1 MALGTSANQL
11 NYAKK
16 KYYGKFY
23 EHDKFTRW
31 EGEDKVVTISELDPN
46 ISFLQR
52 LINSILTRKYQIKF
66 NILNIKRNLFKY
78 ISLTLLKKREYKNF
92 DFNINLNNEKIENF
106 SNELKIKGYAFIENF
121 LSDDEHKYLL
131 DTMPS
136 INHFNHLKKVTK
148 HYNAGFLYDY
158 ETSLLDKT
166 FNKYPKEYGLK
177 EFYKFLLG
185 EKFKNFYNKLFKT
198 ENENCFIATIET
210 TMASKNSY
218 LIPHYDSIV
227 LDDKF
232 KGSFNFI
239 YFIDGYDKNLLD
251 AGATGIYQDNEFK
264 KPLLIPKTMKNS
276 ILVYNSKTSNFYHGF
291 KNIDCPFNI
300 YRKTIN
306 IHTPVLE
313 KN

>member
-78 ISLTLLKKREYKNF
+78 ISLILLKKREYKNF

-148 HYNAGFLYDY
+148 HYNAGFLYD
-158 ETSLLDKT
+158 
-166 FNKYPKEYGLK
+166 
-177 EFYKFLLG
+177 
-185 EKFKNFYNKLFKT
+185 
-198 ENENCFIATIET
+198 
-210 TMASKNSY
+210 
-218 LIPHYDSIV
+218 
-227 LDDKF
+227 
-232 KGSFNFI
+232 
-239 YFIDGYDKNLLD
+239 
-251 AGATGIYQDNEFK
+251 
-264 KPLLIPKTMKNS
+264 
-276 ILVYNSKTSNFYHGF
+276 
-291 KNIDCPFNI
+291 
-300 YRKTIN
+300 
-306 IHTPVLE
+306 
-313 KN
+313 